1 MVKISLISEYH
12 ERLMKVKLSGLQLA
26 NQKNKIV
33 RKWSF
38 IKKQFQKVIFETAFH
53 LILQQWRRTT
63 S

>member
-38 IKKQFQKVIFETAFH
+38 IKKKISKSN
-53 LILQQWRRTT
+53 L
-63 S
+63 